1 MLGRRDSREAGPVT
15 VDPSITKKKRR
26 LALAWDK
33 AKSRRRK
40 RPAGRP
46 CSNSERTQEKRATL
60 VDTGHR
66 SRPDLSQHL
75 PAPAFSP
82 FDACLLPPP
91 LFSTLSFAS
100 SPSQWC
106 GALPPSRLQSPPWSA
121 RPRAGA
127 RASEKIPT
135 CDCKCLQRRQQCL
148 RSSFF
153 SEQKNM
159 AASGIHSSKQSGS
172 KRRFIRK
179 RKSKMLVTLTE
190 CSNASKILLNSDKIS
205 IY

>member
-1 MLGRRDSREAGPVT
+1 VGQSKVE
-15 VDPSITKKKRR
+15 KEEK
-26 LALAWDK
+26 
-33 AKSRRRK
+33 
-40 RPAGRP
+40 AGRP

-106 GALPPSRLQSPPWSA
+106 GALPPSRLQSPLTTVVSQ
-121 RPRAGA
+121 
-127 RASEKIPT
+127 T
-135 CDCKCLQRRQQCL
+135 
-148 RSSFF
+148 
-153 SEQKNM
+153 
-159 AASGIHSSKQSGS
+159 QSRGEGE
-172 KRRFIRK
+172 RK
-179 RKSKMLVTLTE
+179 RYQPATA
-190 CSNASKILLNSDKIS
+190 NACKEGNNVYGPASFLNKRTWLPQEFIHPNSPAARDVSSASVKARC
-205 IY
+205 